1 MSATAVAVIAATL
14 LIACALTAGVRRL
27 APRLGFIDR
36 PDGDRKRHAQPTPL
50 MGGLAI
56 GVSFFL
62 SATVLAAVLPRMFD
76 GAKNGTLGLAPL
88 LTSAGLFCLL
98 GLYDDRRGLSP
109 RAKLL
114 GQIAACLPF
123 VVWGEAIGMVGVL
136 GVRCTLGI
144 WSVPFTVFWLVACSN
159 VINLIDGMDGLAGT
173 ISCIALMTLAAMATL
188 MGRYDVTAVALLAAA
203 SVTGFLVYNWPP
215 AKIFMGDS
223 GSLMLGFLIGALAIQ
238 AALKQAACFMLIVPL
253 VLISVP
259 VFDTAMAILRR
270 KLAGR
275 KIGEADR
282 GHIHHRL
289 QAHGLSRVQSLLLIA
304 GLCIAMAGF
313 CVLSVLVNSE
323 FLALL
328 LCCSLLAVLV
338 IARVF
343 GHDEI
348 DMALQHVRAI
358 ATLLVDIIQVVP
370 SRLLA
375 VRLTNMAPG
384 QSEDYWQIVCQRL
397 AQCGGKDLEIRFTD
411 LDSRNVVHRLC
422 WRADAPASP
431 ATDTWQVRHTVPRDG
446 GILATLTATGTVDDP
461 QWAAKVN
468 EASQLFHTLCRI
480 WPLAPLPRG
489 SRDEGQGFEADVI
502 RFDDSRP
509 QQPHSIASP
518 GEDADPLQQPRAA

>member
-1 MSATAVAVIAATL
+1 MPWRCWLIGGAIGIVLLGGFLSLSRGGIAAIFLAGAVCCVALARRKTLPGTLAVAL
-14 LIACALTAGVRRL
+14 LL
-27 APRLGFIDR
+27 
-36 PDGDRKRHAQPTPL
+36 
-50 MGGLAI
+50 GGLA
-56 GVSFFL
+56 VPASLAL
-62 SATVLAAVLPRMFD
+62 SGYDLLDQRVDDLAAASVERLDAGSGRRTIWAARTTAIPQYARLGAGIGTHGELHQRYLTVPASPSVEFTHAENSYLQLAFEAGLP
-76 GAKNGTLGLAPL
+76 GLAL
-88 LTSAGLFCLL
+88 A
-98 GLYDDRRGLSP
+98 
-109 RAKLL
+109 
-114 GQIAACLPF
+114 
-123 VVWGEAIGMVGVL
+123 
-136 GVRCTLGI
+136 
-144 WSVPFTVFWLVACSN
+144 
-159 VINLIDGMDGLAGT
+159 LAGIGLCAAWCLSGWRSGAT
-173 ISCIALMTLAAMATL
+173 RVALLAP
-188 MGRYDVTAVALLAAA
+188 ALLAAA
-203 SVTGFLVYNWPP
+203 SVAGFLVHNWPP

-223 GSLMLGFLIGALAIQ
+223 GSLMLGFLIGAFAIQ
-238 AALKQAACFMLIVPL
+238 AVLKQAACFMLVVPL

-313 CVLSVLVNSE
+313 CVLSVLMNSE

-348 DMALQHVRAI
+348 DMALQHLRAI

-411 LDSRNVVHRLC
+411 LNSRNVVDRLC
-422 WRADAPASP
+422 RRADAPALP
-431 ATDTWQVRHTVPRDG
+431 ATGTWQVRHTVPRDG
-446 GILATLTATGTVDDP
+446 GILATLTASGTVDDP

-468 EASQLFHTLCRI
+468 KASQLFHTLCRI

-489 SRDEGQGFEADVI
+489 SRDEGRGFEADVI
-502 RFDDSRP
+502 RFDDSHP

-518 GEDADPLQQPRAA
+518 GADANPLQQPRAA